1 MRVTLDKRA
10 AAGIPRGM
18 MEVVTPEGVP
28 LRFALADAGERAGAF
43 LIDLF
48 ILALVCVGIL
58 LGAVLLEAIGVQV
71 GMGGWGVAVIIILL
85 FLLRTFY
92 FAFFELRWKGLSP
105 GKKSLKLQVIDRAG
119 GPLKPEAIVVRNL
132 MREAEFFLPLTIVL
146 GFEATD
152 GTDSM
157 AMLAMLAWTGLLTI
171 FPLCNRDRLRLGDLV
186 AGTCVIQTPRAALL
200 SDLSERDRFAGRARV
215 NLERYVFTPQQL
227 GIYGVTELQAL
238 EAVLRRRDVNAADT
252 KREVA
257 RRIIKRID
265 WQDQAGEGAAN
276 FDATAFLDAFYAA
289 QRGKLEKGML
299 FGIHRKDKHDHG
311 AAKEEGR
318 SR

>member
-10 AAGIPRGM
+10 APSLPRGM

-28 LRFALADAGERAGAF
+28 LRFTLADAGERAGAF

-48 ILALVCVGIL
+48 ILALVC
-58 LGAVLLEAIGVQV
+58 LGVLLATVIFEAIGVQI
-71 GMGGWGVAVIIILL
+71 GMGGWGVAIVVILL

-105 GKKSLKLQVIDRAG
+105 GKRSLRLQVIDRAG
-119 GPLKPEAIVVRNL
+119 GPLRPEAIVVRNL
-132 MREAEFFLPLTIVL
+132 MREAEFFLPLTVAL
-146 GFEATD
+146 GLQATD
-152 GTDSM
+152 SGDNM
-157 AMLAMLAWTGLLTI
+157 AMLAMLAWTGLLTL
-171 FPLCNRDRLRLGDLV
+171 FPFFNRDRLRLGDLV

-200 SDLSERDRFAGRARV
+200 SDLSERDRFAGRGQA
-215 NLERYVFTPQQL
+215 NLDRYAFTPQQL
-227 GIYGVTELQAL
+227 DIYGVTELQAL
-238 EAVLRRRDVNAADT
+238 EAVLRRRDVNAAET

-257 RRIIKRID
+257 RRIVKRIA
-265 WQDQAGEGAAN
+265 WQDQGNDSGVA

-299 FGIHRKDKHDHG
+299 FGIHRKDKHDRG
-311 AAKEEGR
+311 PGPDTAAR
-318 SR
+318 

>member
-10 AAGIPRGM
+10 AAGIPRGL

-28 LRFALADAGERAGAF
+28 LRFTLADAGERAGAF

-48 ILALVCVGIL
+48 ILALVCVGVV
-58 LGAVLLEAIGVQV
+58 LGAVLLEAIGLRIDF
-71 GMGGWGVAVIIILL
+71 GGWGIAIIIILL

-92 FAFFELRWKGLSP
+92 FAFFELRWKGLTP
-105 GKKSLKLQVIDRAG
+105 GKKSLKLQVIERAG

-146 GFEATD
+146 GLEATD
-152 GTDSM
+152 GTDSI

-186 AGTCVIQTPRAALL
+186 AGTCVIQTPCAALL
-200 SDLSERDRFAGRARV
+200 SDLSERDRFAGRNRV
-215 NLERYVFTPQQL
+215 NIERYAFTPQQL
-227 GIYGVTELQAL
+227 DIYGVTELQAL
-238 EAVLRRRDVNAADT
+238 ETVLRRRDINAAET

-257 RRIIKRID
+257 RRIVKRID
-265 WQDQAGEGAAN
+265 WQDQHGEGAAN
-276 FDATAFLDAFYAA
+276 FDAAAFLDAFYAA

-299 FGIHRKDKHDHG
+299 FGIHRKDKHDRG